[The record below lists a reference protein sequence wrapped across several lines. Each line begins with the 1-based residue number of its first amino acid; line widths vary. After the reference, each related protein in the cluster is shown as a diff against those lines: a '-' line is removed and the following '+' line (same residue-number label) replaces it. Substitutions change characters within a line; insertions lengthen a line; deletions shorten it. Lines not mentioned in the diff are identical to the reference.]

1 MICPTRRGK
10 MAAILRHLGNGNYHE
25 ITAEEA
31 RCEKLAA
38 ETIHSEL
45 NEADEA
51 NLLEEEDMHV
61 FDSRPL
67 VDPLELVSCN
77 ACRKPVKASQYVA
90 HAARCKLIKSTEEK
104 MAEPDICS
112 GHKKP
117 PRKGRKKMQTSHD
130 YQASTVG
137 ELSESLE
144 GEEDAVSESNADE
157 QTSFS
162 SNGRGR
168 LQRRPTVDLG
178 VATRHL
184 GKEEQRLN
192 PNPCR
197 QQALCDGPTPLA
209 TKIYH
214 FQGSRR
220 LRSAL
225 GQLYMEAVNGCQARD
240 LSSRRQVND
249 PRQQGS

>member
-1 MICPTRRGK
+1 M
-10 MAAILRHLGNGNYHE
+10 
-25 ITAEEA
+25 
-31 RCEKLAA
+31 KL
-38 ETIHSEL
+38 
-45 NEADEA
+45 
-51 NLLEEEDMHV
+51 
-61 FDSRPL
+61 PQK
-67 VDPLELVSCN
+67 
-77 ACRKPVKASQYVA
+77 KPVVKSLPLKLFIRSLMKLMKLIFWRKKVSFLQVGSFQTCTSLILGHWWILWNWFHAMLVENQLKRVNMSLMQGWCCT
-90 HAARCKLIKSTEEK
+90 AARCKLIKSTEEK